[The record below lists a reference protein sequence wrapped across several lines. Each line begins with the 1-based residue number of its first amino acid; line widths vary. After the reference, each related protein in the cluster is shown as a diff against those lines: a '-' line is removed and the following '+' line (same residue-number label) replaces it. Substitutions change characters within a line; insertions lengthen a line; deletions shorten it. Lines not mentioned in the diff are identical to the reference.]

1 MKRSTIHEKMVETRP
16 DFDERIEDYLGSNY
30 KTVLNFWLYFDGL
43 SEAQKDELVRR
54 NIFALRNY
62 GMLFKD
68 ARRAITIDY
77 GSYYSILSNSV
88 VTLITYELIAAPIL
102 LPEGKALLY
111 VKLLENL

>member
-1 MKRSTIHEKMVETRP
+1 MKRSTTHEKMIENRP

-43 SEAQKDELVRR
+43 TEAQKDELARR
-54 NIFALRNY
+54 NFFAPTNDE
-62 GMLFKD
+62 MFFKD

-77 GSYYSILSNSV
+77 GNYYSILSNSV
-88 VTLITYELIAAPIL
+88 AVMITYELIAAPIK
-102 LPEGKALLY
+102 LPEGKSLNY